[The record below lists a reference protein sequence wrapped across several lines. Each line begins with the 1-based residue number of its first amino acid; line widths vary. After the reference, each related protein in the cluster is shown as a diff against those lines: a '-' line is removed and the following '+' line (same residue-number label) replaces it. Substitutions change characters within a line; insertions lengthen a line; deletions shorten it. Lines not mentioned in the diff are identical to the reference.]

1 MPARPAILPTPS
13 RARVLLADEAGFSR
27 TALARVLAETPG
39 VELVGVS
46 AGEPELGD
54 ALARLRPDVLVV
66 DDRLL
71 RNGRRLPLVAG
82 MRAIVVGVDD
92 DPAYAARAADQGA
105 LAWLPKE
112 RADLLITALLE
123 LAGAVEKY
131 GAGPRSLADDA
142 PRNHA

>member
-1 MPARPAILPTPS
+1 MSARAAILPTPP
-13 RARVLLADEAGFSR
+13 RARVLLADKAGFSR
-27 TALARVLAETPG
+27 TALARVLAETPC
-39 VELVGVS
+39 VELVGVT

-54 ALARLRPDVLVV
+54 ALARLRPDVLII

-71 RNGRRLPLVAG
+71 RNGRRLSLVAG
-82 MRAIVVGVDD
+82 LRAIVVGVDD

-123 LAGAVEKY
+123 TADVVGKY
-131 GAGPRSLADDA
+131 GAGRRAVADDG
-142 PRNHA
+142 PRNRA

>member
-1 MPARPAILPTPS
+1 MSARPAILPTPIC
-13 RARVLLADEAGFSR
+13 ARVLLADKAGFSR

-39 VELVGVS
+39 VELVAVT
-46 AGEPELGD
+46 AGGPELDD
-54 ALARLRPDVLVV
+54 ALERLRPDALVI

-71 RNGRRLPLVAG
+71 RNRCRLPLVVG

-105 LAWLPKE
+105 VAWLPKE

-123 LAGAVEKY
+123 TADAVGKY
-131 GAGPRSLADDA
+131 GAGPRSLADDG
-142 PRNHA
+142 PRNRA